1 MDDITHITT
10 EAVTIDTAIKG
21 ITTGITMA
29 DTTIGTA
36 VGLSALVGVQD
47 TIAIGKPI
55 DARGALCSERPGRFP
70 TRSDRS
76 AAIGLDLMNCPHHHA
91 RQIKGEI

>member
-1 MDDITHITT
+1 MDGITHITT
-10 EAVTIDTAIKG
+10 EAITIDTAIKG

-55 DARGALCSERPGRFP
+55 DARGAL
-70 TRSDRS
+70 
-76 AAIGLDLMNCPHHHA
+76 AIL
-91 RQIKGEI
+91 